1 MPSITVRR
9 LSEDIHRGLRIRA
22 ARRGRSMEAE
32 IREILAI
39 ASGVRRP
46 VSGAGAPTPSPLP
59 DLRPDPRPDPRTGA
73 RVPQE
78 VMDKLRE
85 ILNSDAA

>member
-1 MPSITVRR
+1 MPSITVRN

-46 VSGAGAPTPSPLP
+46 ASGAAAPSPQP
-59 DLRPDPRPDPRTGA
+59 ESRPEARPDPRTGA
-73 RVPQE
+73 RVPEE

-85 ILNSDAA
+85 ILNPAA

>member
-1 MPSITVRR
+1 MPSITVRNI
-9 LSEDIHRGLRIRA
+9 SEEVHRGLRIRA

-32 IREILAI
+32 LRDVLAI

-46 VSGAGAPTPSPLP
+46 ARAAAAAKPAVAP
-59 DLRPDPRPDPRTGA
+59 RNDPRTGA

-78 VMDKLRE
+78 LMEKLRD
-85 ILNSDAA
+85 ILSPAAE